1 MTRTR
6 RLAVGLLAGGALVSG
21 LGACSSPSTPTP
33 EETSQSSSQLNDT
46 FTSLMPRLVGS
57 LSDGASMKY
66 QRVRE
71 ESCGR
76 PDEGEPAAKTAWIGW
91 ASGKVTSHA
100 AVNRALTGMDTYL
113 RSDGWEKKREVAEAD
128 NHPSI
133 ARALYYHR
141 DGLDLTAEVQRTGNG
156 LAMDL
161 NLESPCTDQ
170 PSGHQ
175 LEHSR
180 LDPDGGTKGKAPEGS
195 E

>member
-6 RLAVGLLAGGALVSG
+6 RLAVGLLAGGRVGVRSG
-21 LGACSSPSTPTP
+21 CLFYAVAPAP
-33 EETSQSSSQLNDT
+33 EETSQSSSQLKDT
-46 FTSLMPRLVGS
+46 FTSLMPQLVGA

-76 PDEGEPAAKTAWIGW
+76 PDEGDPAARTAWIGW

-100 AVNRALTGMDTYL
+100 AVDRALTGMDTYL

-141 DGLDLTAEVQRTGNG
+141 DGLNLTAEVQRTGNG
-156 LAMDL
+156 LTMDL
-161 NLESPCTDQ
+161 NLASPCADR

-180 LDPDGGTKGKAPEGS
+180 LDPDGGTKSKVPEGS